1 MQSHLEIG
9 YRIVESTPE
18 LAHIGEAL
26 LAHHEWWDGTGYPK
40 RLHGEQIPLISR
52 ILAIVD
58 AYDVMTHDRSYRTAV
73 SRDEALNELQQC
85 AGTQFDPQLVDAF
98 IQLVSSKQDEKQV

>member
-1 MQSHLEIG
+1 M
-9 YRIVESTPE
+9 
-18 LAHIGEAL
+18 

-40 RLHGEQIPLISR
+40 RLNGEQIPLISR

-58 AYDVMTHDRSYRTAV
+58 AYDVMTHETGLTVLAV
-73 SRDEALNELQQC
+73 GIDEALSELQQC

-98 IQLVSSKQDEKQV
+98 VEVVSQKQVRDKAGLGRD